1 MYNSQWEQ
9 DKWLNEN
16 IFKNKRNGFFV
27 DIGAHDGV
35 SISNSYFFEKE
46 LTWKGICIEPIPRVY
61 QKLKKNRT
69 CECIHGCIY
78 NRTGTVKFQ
87 QLEGYTEMLSGIDE
101 AYNDHHRQRV
111 NKELDQHG
119 GNRKYFDVNCF
130 RLEDIL
136 EDRGIKH
143 VDYISIDTEGS
154 EMQVLEGINFDKVE
168 IDVIEIEVNYR
179 GEEEDK
185 FNNYLDCKGFV
196 LGAQL
201 TGDNIYISRNFLNIQ

>member
-27 DIGAHDGV
+27 DIGAHDGI
-35 SISNSYFFEKE
+35 SLSNSYFYEKE
-46 LTWKGICIEPIPRVY
+46 LDWKGICVEPIPRVY

-69 CECIHGCIY
+69 CECIHGCVY

-101 AYNDHHRQRV
+101 AYNEQHRQRV
-111 NKELDQHG
+111 DRELVQHG
-119 GNRKYFDVNCF
+119 GNRKHFDVSCF
-130 RLEDIL
+130 RMEDIL
-136 EDRGIKH
+136 ESRGIKH
-143 VDYISIDTEGS
+143 VDYLSIDTEGS

-185 FNNYLDCKGFV
+185 FNRYLGDKGFA
-196 LGAQL
+196 LAAQL
-201 TGDNIYISRNFLNIQ
+201 TGDNIYIRTNFLSKQ